1 LERISNPL
9 KINSMKND
17 NTLVE
22 KFIYSCSHDL
32 RSPVSSIQ
40 GLVRIADYYPHHE
53 EIGKCL
59 DMIESCTH
67 KMDNLIR
74 RLEEYLVNNNYSVN
88 TTITNANELIQKVES
103 LFRKQLDAYL
113 ITLNANINVDGNW
126 MIDEKIVFKI
136 LQYLVTNSIG
146 FHDPEKSERMIEISI
161 HADQTGSII
170 EIIDNGV
177 GIPSDMVAKVFDVF
191 FKASKTSMGAG
202 MGLFLAK
209 SLTEKAGGCIS
220 CQSSEG
226 EGTCIRLCFPK

>member
-1 LERISNPL
+1 
-9 KINSMKND
+9 MKNA
-17 NTLVE
+17 NTLIE

-74 RLEEYLVNNNYSVN
+74 KLEEYLVNNSCAVN
-88 TTITNANELIQKVES
+88 ATITNANELVQKLQS
-103 LFRKQLDAYL
+103 LFLKQLDACS
-113 ITLNANINVDGNW
+113 ITLSANINIEGNW
-126 MIDEKIVFKI
+126 VIDESIVLKI
-136 LQYLVTNSIG
+136 LQYVVTNSIG
-146 FHDPEKSERMIEISI
+146 FHDPQKSDRTIEISI
-161 HADQTGSII
+161 TSDQTGSII
-170 EIIDNGV
+170 EVIDNGV
-177 GIPSDMVAKVFDVF
+177 GIQADMVAKIFDVF
-191 FKASKTSMGAG
+191 FKAAKSSIGAG

-209 SLTEKAGGCIS
+209 SLVEKAGGTMS
-220 CQSSEG
+220 CQSREG